1 MPESF
6 GAKVENFIGSSWL
19 IQNEIAAG
27 YRIVPVGSVP
37 WLPLTD
43 WENPFTIVSEARFR
57 VRLVALFARHPGHGA
72 LKRLVAAI
80 QAQGRLP
87 VVVEPFNDLAVTLRR
102 WNWKRRMTG
111 HGVNRHCIMHP
122 RTPWASK

>member
-6 GAKVENFIGSSWL
+6 EAKVENFIGGSWL

-37 WLPLTD
+37 WLPADD
-43 WENPFTIVSEARFR
+43 WEASTIVSQGRFR

-72 LKRLVAAI
+72 LRRLVAAI

-102 WNWKRRMTG
+102 WN
-111 HGVNRHCIMHP
+111 CIMHP